1 MLQSADP
8 VNYLHGI
15 ANSKGLL
22 IHSLWIYQNILIWFK
37 KQPAIDELGSSIFH
51 KHRLETFWFFWVGFL
66 VYKTSKLYIFNFI
79 GEWRPTRSY
88 CIVKSFSVQVIVL
101 WSVLCIPGNVVT
113 TYLYHTS
120 NNNSITTLQ
129 ESVENISSLKCHEQ
143 RSNWNHTV
151 STTRFALEGI
161 VSCSEVSCMD
171 NHLVT

>member
-1 MLQSADP
+1 MTGQKTIIDFLGWVS
-8 VNYLHGI
+8 G
-15 ANSKGLL
+15 K
-22 IHSLWIYQNILIWFK
+22 QNF
-37 KQPAIDELGSSIFH
+37 
-51 KHRLETFWFFWVGFL
+51 V
-66 VYKTSKLYIFNFI
+66 FI

-88 CIVKSFSVQVIVL
+88 CIMKSFSVQVFIL
-101 WSVLCIPGNVVT
+101 WSILCIPGNVVT

-161 VSCSEVSCMD
+161 VSTHCKTLSCRRQPFS
-171 NHLVT
+171 NQKYI